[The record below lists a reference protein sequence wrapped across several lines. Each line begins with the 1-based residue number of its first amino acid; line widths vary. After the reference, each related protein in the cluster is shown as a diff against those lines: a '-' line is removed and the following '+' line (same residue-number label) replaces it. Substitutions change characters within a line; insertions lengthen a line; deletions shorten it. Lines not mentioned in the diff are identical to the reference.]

1 MEEPKGLL
9 NQKDV
14 ASILRVH
21 RHTISR
27 WKRGYDFPKPVKK
40 TGRSWMWSAEAILDY
55 KRRNGNQVST
65 GINWEHGQ

>member
-40 TGRSWMWSAEAILDY
+40 TGRSWMWSEESIRDY
-55 KRRNGNQVST
+55 MLRNGNLVPT